1 MRKFKKLKK
10 AKIHSNLPIIKNLQV
25 DFNSVNRFIESEEI
39 ETKLELKLGSAHA
52 SILGK
57 GKHSCKM
64 FKAELGKIFVGNKS
78 RKNHRKFRAIAINQK
93 SETGESTVYYKD
105 HF

>member
-10 AKIHSNLPIIKNLQV
+10 AKIFSNIPIIENINVEFNNLH
-25 DFNSVNRFIESEEI
+25 RFIESEEI

-52 SILGK
+52 STMGK
-57 GKHSCKM
+57 GKHSRKM
-64 FKAELGKIFVGNKS
+64 FKAELGKLFIGNKS
-78 RKNHRKFRAIAINQK
+78 RKNHRKWRSISINNK